1 MIGGTS
7 PIIQLRLRVHDI
19 RKTIDRN
26 LDALECSSVC
36 VISETVT
43 ISESV
48 FTHIPTLPKVIMD
61 STNKEPDK

>member
-19 RKTIDRN
+19 SKTIDRN
-26 LDALECSSVC
+26 LDALDCSSVS

-48 FTHIPTLPKVIMD
+48 LTHIPTLPKVIMD